1 MLSIS
6 FHIHYKN
13 LRFDFSIR
21 DYVKFVEDNY
31 GDFIALSLEFK
42 SNVILGL
49 KTLCTLYQQNNNVR
63 PRIQKLISN
72 DNYYLMDISVKNYN
86 DIGDITKKDNID
98 YAVIGAEG
106 PLHDGLTDFLHLLN
120 IKCIG
125 PHNSYA
131 KIEWDKYF
139 ARKLMQ
145 HYGLRKYNPRFKE
158 FNPNLLESLD
168 CSKLFFETIASFG
181 NYVIKPVGL
190 CGGKGVKTISITEKT
205 GDLIAIKNVT
215 DENDLMIIKKLSITL
230 LERDFSI
237 FA

>member
-1 MLSIS
+1 MTTNILLIGCGGRE
-6 FHIHYKN
+6 HAIAKALLKENTNIN
-13 LRFDFSIR
+13 LFC
-21 DYVKFVEDNY
+21 VGNY
-31 GDFIALSLEFK
+31 INPG
-42 SNVILGL
+42 
-49 KTLCTLYQQNNNVR
+49 
-63 PRIQKLISN
+63 IQKLISN

-145 HYGLRKYNPRFKE
+145 DYGLQKYNP
-158 FNPNLLESLD
+158 
-168 CSKLFFETIASFG
+168 SKLFRPFI
-181 NYVIKPVGL
+181 
-190 CGGKGVKTISITEKT
+190 
-205 GDLIAIKNVT
+205 
-215 DENDLMIIKKLSITL
+215 
-230 LERDFSI
+230 
-237 FA
+237 